1 MNKLA
6 FLGIAYKCADRKE
19 GKRSG
24 EEMDRNLA
32 VEGRTCCEKCLRE
45 AALSLQAEMPHPV
58 QSEEA
63 ATQPLLWFTK
73 ERLAHSQPA
82 LLA

>member
-1 MNKLA
+1 M
-6 FLGIAYKCADRKE
+6 
-19 GKRSG
+19 
-24 EEMDRNLA
+24 A

-45 AALSLQAEMPHPV
+45 AAHPFQAEMSHPV
-58 QSEEA
+58 QSQEA

-82 LLA
+82 LLAGDFDQERYSNVTFGPMKCKTKKAG